1 MTLTSFSFFIF
12 VIATL
17 FIYYIV
23 PKKHQW
29 IILLGASY
37 CFYLITC
44 NKYVIY
50 LIVTT
55 ATTFF
60 GGIAIDKIAK
70 KSSEEI
76 KVNKEI
82 WSREE
87 KKAFKEVTQKRK
99 RAVLVSILLLNFGIL
114 AFLKYF
120 NFFSSS
126 IFSLLELFGLNFT
139 FRGLNLV
146 LPLGISFYTF
156 QSMGYIID
164 VYRGKFPAERSLAKF
179 SLFVSFFPQIIQGP
193 IAYYSDLAHQLYES
207 HKLKY
212 ENLKWGSQLILWG
225 LFKKIVIA
233 DRAVKMINIV
243 SGDYRSFSGTYIL
256 LTIFMYALQLY
267 ADFSGGI
274 DICRGVG
281 EMFGITMAE
290 NFRRPYFSKSLTEY
304 WHRWHITLGEWLR
317 NYLFYP
323 LSLSKAFMKLGKN
336 LKKRFGNH
344 LGKVLPTSLA
354 SLITFIVIG
363 IWHGANWKYVAFGV
377 WNGGVIMASAL
388 CEPALNR
395 LVEKLKI
402 NRSTQLF
409 GLFSMVRTFIL
420 VLIGYYF
427 DVAENFTSAM
437 NMMRLSLLDFHI
449 SDLINIE
456 ALKLLGLYK
465 FDYLV
470 LLIGIIIIF
479 ISSLIQEKT
488 GRRIRDI
495 LDEKPLMIR
504 WPVYIAGI
512 FLVILMG
519 VYGPG
524 TSASEFVYMQF

>member
-1 MTLTSFSFFIF
+1 
-12 VIATL
+12 
-17 FIYYIV
+17 
-23 PKKHQW
+23 
-29 IILLGASY
+29 
-37 CFYLITC
+37 
-44 NKYVIY
+44 
-50 LIVTT
+50 
-55 ATTFF
+55 
-60 GGIAIDKIAK
+60 
-70 KSSEEI
+70 
-76 KVNKEI
+76 
-82 WSREE
+82 
-87 KKAFKEVTQKRK
+87 
-99 RAVLVSILLLNFGIL
+99 
-114 AFLKYF
+114 
-120 NFFSSS
+120 
-126 IFSLLELFGLNFT
+126 
-139 FRGLNLV
+139 
-146 LPLGISFYTF
+146 
-156 QSMGYIID
+156 
-164 VYRGKFPAERSLAKF
+164 
-179 SLFVSFFPQIIQGP
+179 
-193 IAYYSDLAHQLYES
+193 
-207 HKLKY
+207 
-212 ENLKWGSQLILWG
+212 
-225 LFKKIVIA
+225 
-233 DRAVKMINIV
+233 
-243 SGDYRSFSGTYIL
+243 
-256 LTIFMYALQLY
+256 
-267 ADFSGGI
+267 
-274 DICRGVG
+274 
-281 EMFGITMAE
+281 
-290 NFRRPYFSKSLTEY
+290 
-304 WHRWHITLGEWLR
+304 
-317 NYLFYP
+317 
-323 LSLSKAFMKLGKN
+323 MKLGKN

-449 SDLINIE
+449 SDLFNIE

-470 LLIGIIIIF
+470 LLIGIVIIF

-504 WPVYIAGI
+504 WPVYITGI